1 MLFHKIKQIISVI
14 FNNQDSRQPE
24 NSNSQ
29 VCFSLDEKNSAIVTM
44 NIEDPEDLTA
54 EEISDNAEKFAK
66 LVHVIMH
73 GEANKQI
80 REIIKNSSKN
90 LDSSEKNN
98 LYFQNVLF
106 YQRLYEQEKK
116 DEIKNQM
123 YDKLVIRPSEA
134 FNRYA

>member
-1 MLFHKIKQIISVI
+1 MLFHKIKQIISAI
-14 FNNQDSRQPE
+14 FSNQDSIQPE
-24 NSNSQ
+24 NANSQ

>member
-14 FNNQDSRQPE
+14 FNNQDSIQPE
-24 NSNSQ
+24 NSSSQ

>member
-1 MLFHKIKQIISVI
+1 MLFHKIKQIISAI
-14 FNNQDSRQPE
+14 FSNQDSIQPE
-24 NSNSQ
+24 NANSQ
-29 VCFSLDEKNSAIVTM
+29 VCFSLDEKNSAIITM
-44 NIEDPEDLTA
+44 NIEDPEELTA

-80 REIIKNSSKN
+80 REFIKNYSKN

-116 DEIKNQM
+116 DQIKNQL
-123 YDKLVIRPSEA
+123 YDKPVIRPSEA

>member
-1 MLFHKIKQIISVI
+1 
-14 FNNQDSRQPE
+14 
-24 NSNSQ
+24 
-29 VCFSLDEKNSAIVTM
+29 M
-44 NIEDPEDLTA
+44 NIEDPEELTA

-66 LVHVIMH
+66 LIHVIMQ

-90 LDSSEKNN
+90 LQSSEKNN

-106 YQRLYEQEKK
+106 YQQLYEQEKK
-116 DEIKNQM
+116 DEIKNKL

-134 FNRYA
+134 FNRYV

>member
-14 FNNQDSRQPE
+14 FNNQDSIQPE

>member
-14 FNNQDSRQPE
+14 FNNQDSIQPE

-29 VCFSLDEKNSAIVTM
+29 VCFSLDEKNSAIVTI
-44 NIEDPEDLTA
+44 NIENPEDLTA

-66 LVHVIMH
+66 LIHVIMQ

-90 LDSSEKNN
+90 LQSSEKNN

-106 YQRLYEQEKK
+106 YQQLYEQEKK
-116 DEIKNQM
+116 DEIKNKL